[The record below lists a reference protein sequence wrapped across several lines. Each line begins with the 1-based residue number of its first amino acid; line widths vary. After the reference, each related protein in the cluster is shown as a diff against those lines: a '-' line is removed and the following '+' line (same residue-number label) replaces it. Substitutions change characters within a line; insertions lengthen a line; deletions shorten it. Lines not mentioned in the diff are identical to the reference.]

1 MNILVLHASKDST
14 KPDATGAFIPESI
27 NFTKHRESLGD
38 VVQNIG
44 FDNTL
49 PQAKRVK
56 EFLKLIENADDFD
69 AFVYIGHGLRTSLPS
84 CGVTMA
90 NRKQFT
96 DLLFKKS
103 KSKTKLFVTLFACS
117 AAETMTKQL
126 DGEGGMADKIRD
138 DLVALGVVNGW
149 CDAHPTPGHT
159 TQNSLVKRFYF
170 SIEEKDKGAQYI
182 IPPGSPEFSVWRK
195 KLNSKWRDDPFR
207 FDFPYMS
214 STEIHTELAKKV

>member
-1 MNILVLHASKDST
+1 MNILVVHASKDT
-14 KPDATGAFIPESI
+14 DKPDASAAFIPESI

-44 FDNTL
+44 FDNSLSQT
-49 PQAKRVK
+49 KRFQ
-56 EFLKLIENADDFD
+56 EFLKLIDGANNFD
-69 AFVYIGHGLRTSLPS
+69 AFVYIGHGLRTGLPS
-84 CGVTMA
+84 CGTTMS
-90 NRKQFT
+90 NRKQLT

-138 DLVALGVVNGW
+138 DLVALGMTGAW
-149 CDAHPTPGHT
+149 CDAHPVPGHT
-159 TQNSLVKRFYF
+159 TQNSLVKRFY
-170 SIEEKDKGAQYI
+170 INNEQKDHGAQYLI
-182 IPPGSPEFSVWRK
+182 APGSPEFSVWRK

-214 STEIHTELAKKV
+214 STEIHTELAKKG